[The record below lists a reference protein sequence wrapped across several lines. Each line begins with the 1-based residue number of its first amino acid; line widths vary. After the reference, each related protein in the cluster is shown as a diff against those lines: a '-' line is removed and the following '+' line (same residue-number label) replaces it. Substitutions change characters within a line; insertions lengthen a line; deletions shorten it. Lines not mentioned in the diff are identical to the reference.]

1 VVVLLKLRL
10 LLQQL
15 GLLGGI
21 HEKDALENV
30 AQVAGEVGLQ
40 LVGNAGHAHKQ
51 SVHQVVARA
60 EFGARL
66 VAVRDLGRLHCQ
78 SNLLV
83 VLALRVELGRLAA
96 VKITGLTFNFRLIDM
111 FKFFLFSAVK
121 LKLDCL
127 LKVST

>member
-1 VVVLLKLRL
+1 VVVRLELRL

-15 GLLGGI
+15 GLLGGV

-30 AQVAGEVGLQ
+30 AQVAGKVGLQ
-40 LVGNAGHAHKQ
+40 LVGDAGHAHKQ
-51 SVHQVVARA
+51 SVHQIVARA

-96 VKITGLTFNFRLIDM
+96 AKINAISITGLTFNFRLIDV
-111 FKFFLFSAVK
+111 LLIFS
-121 LKLDCL
+121 
-127 LKVST
+127 S